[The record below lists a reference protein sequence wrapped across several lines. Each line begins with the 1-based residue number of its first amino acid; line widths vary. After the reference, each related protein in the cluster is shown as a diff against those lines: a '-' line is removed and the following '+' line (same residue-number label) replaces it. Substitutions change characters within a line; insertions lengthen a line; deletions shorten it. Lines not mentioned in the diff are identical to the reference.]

1 CRLRYETIPISE
13 VNPKDLQK
21 TVTSFKVVEEQLQGD
36 RNEEELEDE
45 ENEENEE
52 NEPVQGK
59 EKVKENHL
67 SIALESSSEPA
78 DSMEGTGGSIETLD
92 LGHAPRANR
101 SQVDSPNSRSLRT
114 ILSQTNDHLVE
125 EEAQRK
131 EKMDQF
137 MKSFANKSQVQGERT
152 TLKKMDPEDERNDAL
167 DCPDCHGNRV
177 CDKRTKMCRIPCGP
191 GYPVCPLSE
200 SCLKTGFCSKVN
212 EWLLETARPA
222 VRVNQEY
229 SENHDYADQ
238 EDGTTEGNSTY
249 LEPLKDQTRLSERK
263 IMPIIQNGLDRLKT
277 SLKIVFQDMI
287 EEFGLSSMFVRRGK
301 AVMAPFLLM
310 FLLLMM
316 DIVSAFSQPKGED
329 GIIFGDPRETRA
341 KTARRLSL
349 ANENADTSNESS
361 SFENAE
367 QQSGHFGF
375 ENRPRRVRQK
385 TIFSAK
391 ARKNYGNS
399 KEDSEEQLFVDP
411 LKSRDR
417 GGFGDKLQRAFN
429 EISLVQLRPRPISF
443 DTKRFVQ
450 ALTRKLVDSIQ
461 ALELSDFIRIN
472 GGLIKRTLANVALNA
487 LKRSANDDSRN
498 IIRDPLRRFSF
509 RHRDNRGIDRSI

>member
-1 CRLRYETIPISE
+1 MALVALVWNVFSAILSCGLLMTMIAGSMPSQAWSYPLSSLEQATDSGVSALSSLHRTSRNAAYNKNRRHRHHHHQHHHHQHQHHHDLHQQDRRIEDAFSEEPLTRDNLSSIQLRYETIPISE

-287 EEFGLSSMFVRRGK
+287 EEFGLSSV
-301 AVMAPFLLM
+301 V
-310 FLLLMM
+310 
-316 DIVSAFSQPKGED
+316 V
-329 GIIFGDPRETRA
+329 
-341 KTARRLSL
+341 
-349 ANENADTSNESS
+349 
-361 SFENAE
+361 
-367 QQSGHFGF
+367 
-375 ENRPRRVRQK
+375 QK
-385 TIFSAK
+385 I
-391 ARKNYGNS
+391 
-399 KEDSEEQLFVDP
+399 E
-411 LKSRDR
+411 
-417 GGFGDKLQRAFN
+417 
-429 EISLVQLRPRPISF
+429 
-443 DTKRFVQ
+443 
-450 ALTRKLVDSIQ
+450 
-461 ALELSDFIRIN
+461 
-472 GGLIKRTLANVALNA
+472 
-487 LKRSANDDSRN
+487 
-498 IIRDPLRRFSF
+498 
-509 RHRDNRGIDRSI
+509 